1 VKGKWASGIAPR
13 NFAWIIKDQLA
24 VSERPGGYA
33 RSHRPVRR
41 QEEIIWIREQ
51 GFNRVV
57 SLLPSPHN
65 LHSYDE
71 AGVASVHIPFGPHDS
86 TGEVLSDLLPQ
97 MKAWL
102 DAGERVL
109 IHQEELSDRL
119 QGIAAGYLVYAALVT
134 DPAQA
139 IAIVEQLNQRQMGPI
154 GRQVVSAAATMVT
167 PPPPKSRSKSHSA
180 PTPRSEGRSGP
191 TPRSEGRSGPTP
203 RSGPTSRAAGRA
215 APSPRS
221 GRRSGP
227 AGG

>member
-1 VKGKWASGIAPR
+1 MKGKWASGIAPR

-65 LHSYDE
+65 LHAYDE
-71 AGVASVHIPFGPHDS
+71 AGVVSVHIPFGPHDS
-86 TGEVLSDLLPQ
+86 APEVLTDLLPQ
-97 MKAWL
+97 LKGWL
-102 DAGERVL
+102 EAGERVL

-119 QGIAAGYLVYAALVT
+119 QGISAGYLVYAGLVT

-154 GRQVVSAAATMVT
+154 GREVVSAASAMVA
-167 PPPPKSRSKSHSA
+167 PPPPRSRSK
-180 PTPRSEGRSGP
+180 
-191 TPRSEGRSGPTP
+191 
-203 RSGPTSRAAGRA
+203 GRA
-215 APSPRS
+215 APTSRPEGRSTPASRSGGRASPASRS

-227 AGG
+227 TGA

>member
-13 NFAWIIKDQLA
+13 NFAWIIRDQLA

-71 AGVASVHIPFGPHDS
+71 AGVVSVHIPFGPHDS
-86 TGEVLSDLLPQ
+86 ASEVLNDLLPQ
-97 MKAWL
+97 MKEWL

-119 QGIAAGYLVYAALVT
+119 QGISAGYLVYAGLVA

-154 GRQVVSAAATMVT
+154 GREVVSTATALS
-167 PPPPKSRSKSHSA
+167 PRPEGRSGPA
-180 PTPRSEGRSGP
+180 PRSEGRSGP
-191 TPRSEGRSGPTP
+191 APRSEGR
-203 RSGPTSRAAGRA
+203 
-215 APSPRS
+215 
-221 GRRSGP
+221 
-227 AGG
+227 

>member
-1 VKGKWASGIAPR
+1 M
-13 NFAWIIKDQLA
+13 
-24 VSERPGGYA
+24 
-33 RSHRPVRR
+33 
-41 QEEIIWIREQ
+41 
-51 GFNRVV
+51 
-57 SLLPSPHN
+57 
-65 LHSYDE
+65 
-71 AGVASVHIPFGPHDS
+71 
-86 TGEVLSDLLPQ
+86 LSDLLPQ

-119 QGIAAGYLVYAALVT
+119 QGIAAGYLVYAALMT

-154 GRQVVSAAATMVT
+154 GRQVVSAAAAMVT

-180 PTPRSEGRSGP
+180 PTPRS
-191 TPRSEGRSGPTP
+191 
-203 RSGPTSRAAGRA
+203 GPTSRAAGRA

-221 GRRSGP
+221 RRRSGP

>member
-1 VKGKWASGIAPR
+1 MKGKWASGIAPR

-41 QEEIIWIREQ
+41 HEEIIWIREQ

-71 AGVASVHIPFGPHDS
+71 AGIVSVHIPFGPHD
-86 TGEVLSDLLPQ
+86 GAQEVLSDLLPQ
-97 MKAWL
+97 MKGWL

-119 QGIAAGYLVYAALVT
+119 QGISAGYLVFAGLVT

-154 GRQVVSAAATMVT
+154 GREVVSAAAAMVT

-180 PTPRSEGRSGP
+180 STTRSEGRSGP
-191 TPRSEGRSGPTP
+191 A
-203 RSGPTSRAAGRA
+203 SRAAGRA
-215 APSPRS
+215 GPRSRS

>member
-51 GFNRVV
+51 GFDRVV

-65 LHSYDE
+65 LHAYDE
-71 AGVASVHIPFGPHDS
+71 AGVVSVHIPFGPHDS
-86 TGEVLSDLLPQ
+86 VPEVLSDLLPQ
-97 MKAWL
+97 LKGWL
-102 DAGERVL
+102 EAGERVL

-119 QGIAAGYLVYAALVT
+119 QGISAGYLVYAGLVA

-154 GRQVVSAAATMVT
+154 GREVVSAASAMVVPT
-167 PPPPKSRSKSHSA
+167 PPKPRSRS
-180 PTPRSEGRSGP
+180 RSGP
-191 TPRSEGRSGPTP
+191 APHSGG
-203 RSGPTSRAAGRA
+203 GP
-215 APSPRS
+215 APASRS

-227 AGG
+227 TGA